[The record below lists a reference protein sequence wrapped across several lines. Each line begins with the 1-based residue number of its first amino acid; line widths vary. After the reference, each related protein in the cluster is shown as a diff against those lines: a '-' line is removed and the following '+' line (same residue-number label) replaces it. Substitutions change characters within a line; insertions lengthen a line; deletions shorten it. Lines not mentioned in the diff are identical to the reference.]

1 MFAEKNMVN
10 GVMPAEINTKELE
23 FEPLKQMVGKTL
35 IVNGFFFS
43 TGRFGEQV
51 VVVATD
57 EDGVIHKLN
66 MPKRACDTF
75 KGIAEKED
83 EEAAVLAGK
92 CGITNIRMIDTKN
105 GTTVAY
111 DFVDR

>member
-1 MFAEKNMVN
+1 MFAEKNMIN
-10 GVMPAEINTKELE
+10 GVMPAEINAKELE
-23 FEPLKQMVGKTL
+23 FEPLKAMINKNLV
-35 IVNGFFFS
+35 VNGFFFS

-51 VVVATD
+51 VIIATD

-75 KGIAEKED
+75 KGIVEKD
-83 EEAAVLAGK
+83 EEKKAVLDGH
-92 CGITNIRMIDTKN
+92 CGINNIRMIDTKN

-111 DFVDR
+111 DFIDR